1 MGWEVAE
8 DGLKPVFS
16 RDIPHLVAGQLGAV
30 ARDFLGRHGL
40 TLGDIERFVCH
51 PGGPKV
57 IDALEHAFAHD
68 DLIADTNSDL
78 AAVYFGIEW
87 ILKQPRRL
95 EEKIEQIGRLFALE
109 GKGHIASMRDFT
121 GWK

>member
-1 MGWEVAE
+1 MSAA
-8 DGLKPVFS
+8 KPVDNFKKFIGEM
-16 RDIPHLVAGQLGAV
+16 RA
-30 ARDFLGRHGL
+30 
-40 TLGDIERFVCH
+40 H
-51 PGGPKV
+51 PQFKNEA
-57 IDALEHAFAHD
+57 DALEHAFAHD